1 MCGSVLYHENDKDNL
16 DVYFAGPFALSMN
29 LQKTD
34 VFSKYTFQY
43 TWTTDQ
49 TNAQHEHV
57 TANFDTPGILLLSY
71 YILIF
76 AKEYTNL
83 KYRSEYVIFF

>member
-1 MCGSVLYHENDKDNL
+1 MFGMKMCGSVLYHENDKDNL

-57 TANFDTPGILLLSY
+57 TANFDTPGILLLS
-71 YILIF
+71 IIF
-76 AKEYTNL
+76 
-83 KYRSEYVIFF
+83 